1 MVEILRRPLEYHGV
15 EGRGAIMS
23 EQQYFE
29 LPEFSAILTFI
40 DAIFAEI
47 NMGLF
52 IYHVEDP
59 QDIRTARLI
68 YANKQASLFTG
79 TDLGRQVGKLIFDA
93 FPYLV
98 DTEIP
103 RLYQEV
109 VREKKAHHVGIIE
122 YEDEN
127 VRRGRYSTRAFP
139 MPNDCIGILFDT
151 VPDEGASS

>member
-1 MVEILRRPLEYHGV
+1 
-15 EGRGAIMS
+15 MS
-23 EQQYFE
+23 NQQYFE
-29 LPEFSAILTFI
+29 LPEFSAILTFV
-40 DAIFAEI
+40 DAIFSEI

-52 IYHVEDP
+52 IYHVENP
-59 QDIRTARLI
+59 EDIRTARLI

-109 VREKKAHHVGIIE
+109 ASEKKAHNVGIVD

-139 MPNDCIGILFDT
+139 MPNDCIGILFET
-151 VPDEGASS
+151 VPEEGEDS

>member
-1 MVEILRRPLEYHGV
+1 MGH
-15 EGRGAIMS
+15 
-23 EQQYFE
+23 QQYFE
-29 LPEFSAILTFI
+29 LPEFSAILMFI

-47 NMGLF
+47 NMGLL

-59 QDIRTARLI
+59 QNIRTARLI
-68 YANKQASLFTG
+68 YANKQASKFTG
-79 TDLGRQVGKLIFDA
+79 TDLGRQLGKLIFDA

-103 RLYQEV
+103 RLYAEV
-109 VREKKAHHVGIIE
+109 VQEKKPHNVGIVD

-139 MPNDCIGILFDT
+139 MPSDCIGVLFET
-151 VPDEGASS
+151 VPDQNSD